1 MAASPL
7 LRVVLVIFVHGL
19 GRGFVPAVSLL
30 DGDLR
35 APGEVVVCRNLQFC
49 SSFPAALTRLG
60 FYPKSIAPLGQT
72 PARAGF
78 ILWDNGVGEGV
89 WPDTHAPC
97 PRHSASSTAEPRA
110 PAAVLRAHCAPVPL
124 YRAPVILRRNAAPA
138 ALFPNQRFQKIKD
151 FKSKIS
157 IFFFSKT
164 KISGTPEAPRS
175 SCEPGRELLPQTR
188 APGGSS
194 LARARSLFLPGE
206 SFQQHTPGP
215 WL

>member
-1 MAASPL
+1 M
-7 LRVVLVIFVHGL
+7 IFVHGL

-49 SSFPAALTRLG
+49 SSFPAAWTRLR

-78 ILWDNGVGEGV
+78 ILQDNGVGEGV

-97 PRHSASSTAEPRA
+97 PRH
-110 PAAVLRAHCAPVPL
+110 AVLPCLCTELPSSFIETQLQQL
-124 YRAPVILRRNAAPA
+124 YFQIRDFKKSKIS
-138 ALFPNQRFQKIKD
+138 NQRFQI
-151 FKSKIS
+151 
-157 IFFFSKT
+157 FFSKT
-164 KISGTPEAPRS
+164 KISGTSEAPRS
-175 SCEPGRELLPQTR
+175 SCEPGHELLPQTR

-194 LARARSLFLPGE
+194 SARARSLFHPGE
-206 SFQQHTPGP
+206 SSQQHTPGP